1 MFGKLD
7 ISGFDVLRA
16 VFKDD
21 RSYSVCLNN
30 SLQCHLNILFLY
42 IQMLTMILMSHGR
55 VNNLIFF
62 KTVDRV
68 KLSQLLN
75 SHFSKSPLSVK
86 AFNQLKVM
94 LSPSL

>member
-1 MFGKLD
+1 
-7 ISGFDVLRA
+7 
-16 VFKDD
+16 
-21 RSYSVCLNN
+21 
-30 SLQCHLNILFLY
+30 
-42 IQMLTMILMSHGR
+42 MLTMILMSHGR